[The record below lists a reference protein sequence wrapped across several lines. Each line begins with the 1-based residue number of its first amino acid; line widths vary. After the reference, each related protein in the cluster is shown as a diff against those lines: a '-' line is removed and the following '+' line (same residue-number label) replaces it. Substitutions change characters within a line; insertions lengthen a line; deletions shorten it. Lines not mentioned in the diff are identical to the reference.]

1 MILVFLVESSPNKR
15 KIIGK
20 TKPRLRKNREVLSN
34 IDLND
39 YSFEFATTQSTKGV
53 VTLIYILNDLRYKI
67 RKDLNLYRE
76 KEIEST
82 FIEIIEPNVR
92 IKTELLAAFTNIQ
105 TSQLLNLQVILLI
118 CF

>member
-1 MILVFLVESSPNKR
+1 MILVFLVESYPNKP
-15 KIIGK
+15 KIIGI

-39 YSFEFATTQSTKGV
+39 YSFEFTTTKSTNGG
-53 VTLIYILNDLRYKI
+53 TLIYIQNDLRYKI
-67 RKDLNLYRE
+67 RKDLNLYRK

-92 IKTELLAAFTNIQ
+92 IKTELLTAFTNIK

>member
-1 MILVFLVESSPNKR
+1 MILVFLVESYPNKP
-15 KIIGK
+15 KIIGI

-53 VTLIYILNDLRYKI
+53 TLIYIQNDLRYKI
-67 RKDLNLYRE
+67 RKDLNLYRK

-92 IKTELLAAFTNIQ
+92 IKTELLTAFTNIK